1 MRRVHRLIRII
12 GVLSA
17 LAAPGAAFAQ
27 SASQASP
34 AAGKLTVTVAD
45 PSGGMIPSAKVVV
58 IPQDQAGKSGA
69 TPESTAALT
78 LMTSPTGA
86 VTIEGLT
93 PGRYTVIAEFPG
105 FETVTMKDVRVRAGD
120 NRRNLVLPLKRVSE
134 DVVVGRDTQTAGLDP
149 RGNAFSTVL
158 TREQIAA
165 LPDDP
170 DEMEAALKA
179 MAPPGAVMR
188 VDGFS
193 GGKLPPKSQIQSIR
207 LPRMDQLAAQNHGGG
222 MNGMMHIDIMTQPG
236 NGPMSGSL
244 DFAFRDES
252 LNAQNPFT
260 PFKGQEGLQQGG
272 LTFGGSLV
280 PNKSSFSVS
289 VQYGSAFDSG
299 NILAAVPNGETVASP
314 IRRPVDRASIN
325 ARFNQGWGDGHLLR
339 FSYQRT
345 ANEMRNQG
353 VGSYDLIGRAYASTF
368 EENVFRM
375 SENGAIG
382 RRGFGESRLQ
392 VRWSDSTA
400 ASAVEA
406 PTVRVLDAFTSGSAQ
421 RRGGSRVVDFEAA
434 SDLDYVRGTH
444 SMRMGLL
451 FEGGRYRSNDEV
463 NYFGTY
469 TFASLDDFN
478 TGRASNYTRRT
489 GDPALEYSNFQA
501 GAYWQDDYRVRKS
514 MLLSY
519 GVRYEGQTLIGDWN
533 NISPRATLT
542 WSPFKSGR
550 TNFRAGTGW
559 FSDWMAASTYEQTLR
574 VDGLRQREMNI
585 INPSFPDPGAG
596 GVLLPSNRYQFV
608 PGLTLPATFMA
619 NAGVDHT
626 FTPSLRMNASYSYR
640 RGDTLLR
647 GRNINGPVD
656 GVRPDPRF
664 SNVIEVVGDAG
675 ARIHTVNVGMSYL
688 KLNWKQ
694 TMVAG
699 NYTWMSNETNTTGAF
714 SLPANGDDLSS
725 EWGPAAPQHRVGI
738 TFNMQP
744 IPGWAV
750 SAQLRAQ
757 SGMPYTVTA
766 GQDLNQDGVFND
778 RPTGV
783 GRNTELT
790 DAQWDLG
797 LRVSYV
803 IGFGERAATGAGGG
817 ATVVMIGGSGGGMP
831 GGFGGG
837 AANKRYRIE
846 FYVAAQNVT
855 NHDNYIG
862 YSGVV
867 TSPFFGQPTNVLNP
881 RKIELGARF
890 GF

>member
-1 MRRVHRLIRII
+1 MGRSRGSID
-12 GVLSA
+12 
-17 LAAPGAAFAQ
+17 
-27 SASQASP
+27 
-34 AAGKLTVTVAD
+34 VA
-45 PSGGMIPSAKVVV
+45 
-58 IPQDQAGKSGA
+58 
-69 TPESTAALT
+69 
-78 LMTSPTGA
+78 
-86 VTIEGLT
+86 
-93 PGRYTVIAEFPG
+93 Y
-105 FETVTMKDVRVRAGD
+105 
-120 NRRNLVLPLKRVSE
+120 
-134 DVVVGRDTQTAGLDP
+134 
-149 RGNAFSTVL
+149 
-158 TREQIAA
+158 
-165 LPDDP
+165 
-170 DEMEAALKA
+170 
-179 MAPPGAVMR
+179 
-188 VDGFS
+188 
-193 GGKLPPKSQIQSIR
+193 
-207 LPRMDQLAAQNHGGG
+207 
-222 MNGMMHIDIMTQPG
+222 
-236 NGPMSGSL
+236 
-244 DFAFRDES
+244 RDES

-272 LTFGGSLV
+272 LTFSGSIV
-280 PNKSSFSVS
+280 PNKSSFSLS

-299 NILAAVPNGETVASP
+299 NILAAAPSGETVASP

-325 ARFNQGWGDGHLLR
+325 ARFDQAFGDGHLLR

-353 VGSYDLIGRAYASTF
+353 VGSYDLIGRAYATTF
-368 EENVFRM
+368 AENVFRM

-400 ASAVEA
+400 ESAIEA
-406 PTVRVLDAFTSGSAQ
+406 QTVRVLDAFTSGGAQ
-421 RRGGSRVVDFEAA
+421 RRGGSRAVDVEAA
-434 SDLDYVRGTH
+434 SDLDYVRGAH

-451 FEGGRYRSNDEV
+451 VEGGRYRSNDEV

-478 TGRASNYTRRT
+478 AGRASNYSRRS
-489 GDPALEYSNFQA
+489 GDPAIEYSNLQM

-519 GVRYEGQTLIGDWN
+519 GVRYEGQTLVGDWN
-533 NISPRATLT
+533 NVSPRATLT

-559 FSDWMAASTYEQTLR
+559 FSDWMASSIYEQTLR
-574 VDGLRQREMNI
+574 VDGLRQREVNI
-585 INPSFPDPGAG
+585 INPAFPDPGPG
-596 GVLLPSNRYQFV
+596 GVLQPSNRYQFA

-619 NAGVDHT
+619 NAGMDHT
-626 FTPSLRMNASYSYR
+626 LTPSLRMNASYSYR

-656 GVRPDPRF
+656 GARPDPRF

-675 ARIHTVNVGMSYL
+675 ARIHMFNVGMSYL

-694 TMVAG
+694 TIVAG

-714 SLPANGDDLSS
+714 SVPANGDDLAA
-725 EWGPAAPQHRVGI
+725 EWGPAAPQHRAGI

-757 SGMPYTVTA
+757 SGMPYNVTA

-778 RPTGV
+778 RPDGI

-817 ATVVMIGGSGGGMP
+817 TVIMMGGPGGGMP
-831 GGFGGG
+831 GGFGGAG